1 MKYLSTLRD
10 TGAVFCKLL
19 ARIRGFYPLFALS
32 QLLSLSMDFV
42 YTLMLARAFQSVI
55 DAAISGNGLLLSTL
69 LRYVC
74 AALAVVILWGFGDN
88 CLCNRLQDRLQIRFR
103 REMLRSAL
111 AAPLSMPIDL
121 GDFGKR
127 YAADAKA
134 AAQFLLRKISSA
146 ILSPLAG
153 GIGGLILLALIH
165 PLLAFT
171 ALVIGLLTFLLQKR
185 HVPQADA
192 YATEQSQRESDLS
205 AGMYDMA
212 HNLPVLRMFGAMG
225 MVLERIR
232 RDNAAAMQAGI
243 KLRRATLWQQS
254 CLLLAQFLQ
263 TLAMVAVGSA
273 LAGQGAISI
282 GEIFACI
289 AYGETVCFMFDGVSS
304 GLAGAQSGRAAGKRV
319 LCALDLPPDILHAHI
334 DASIQPNALVMR
346 CVSLRFGERILLEN
360 ASLAVRQGEK
370 VALIG
375 PSGSGKTTLAKVLCG
390 LQAVDSGECSLASAR
405 FCYVPS
411 SCRLFEGSIAENIT
425 GFAPEADGVKLQ
437 SVIRLLGL
445 NEWIDS
451 LPEGCETQIEA
462 HGDNL
467 SGGQR
472 QRLALARAMYAEND
486 LYILDEPTAALD
498 AASAQRVIDGLL
510 EGLKDKTIL
519 LITHDSEM
527 AARMDVCYKIENGA
541 LQEEGV

>member
-111 AAPLSMPIDL
+111 AAPLSTPIDL

-153 GIGGLILLALIH
+153 GIGGLILLALI
-165 PLLAFT
+165 
-171 ALVIGLLTFLLQKR
+171 
-185 HVPQADA
+185 
-192 YATEQSQRESDLS
+192 
-205 AGMYDMA
+205 GMYDMA

-486 LYILDEPTAALD
+486 LYILNEPTAALD

-527 AARMDVCYKIENGA
+527 AARIDVCYKIENGA